1 MFTLRTALL
10 WLCAGSAV
18 HAADRPAGTARIDFF
33 GYTDC
38 VSLANAQTRVVL
50 CHQSGGRVLEYALQ
64 GVNAIALD
72 EAGRGWLP
80 GHPKRQGANTG
91 GRIDIG
97 PEQTIPKHPLLWE
110 GAWTAETP
118 APFTARLTSQPD
130 PATGVQLI
138 REFQLDEHS
147 SELRVT
153 QTIRNVSDRTVEYCH
168 WSRTFGQGYGIV
180 VLPVTEPSRFPNK
193 YVMYQPDDAIQ
204 MRPVDPH
211 IKLADGRIVI
221 DGVPKYPKLGF
232 DSTAGWF
239 GYAMPNNLL
248 WVKRFPVDGDRI
260 YNEVAGLT
268 VSIWYPDKPM
278 VELEPIGP
286 RERIAPGESAAF
298 TETWT
303 LHRFEFP
310 PAGTPIDA
318 AAVERLATQ
327 KSVTQNAR

>member
-1 MFTLRTALL
+1 MPVRLLRVITLLATSVSLAP
-10 WLCAGSAV
+10 
-18 HAADRPAGTARIDFF
+18 AADAPAGTSRISFF
-33 GYTDC
+33 GYDDC
-38 VSLANAQTRVVL
+38 VALTNEHVRVVL
-50 CHQSGGRVLEYALQ
+50 CHQSGGRVLEYALD

-72 EAGRGWLP
+72 DAGRGWTP
-80 GHPKRQGANTG
+80 GNPNRQGANTG
-91 GRIDIG
+91 GRFDIG
-97 PEQTIPKHPLLWE
+97 PEQTVPKRPLLWE

-118 APFTARLTSQPD
+118 APCTARLTSQPD
-130 PATGVQLI
+130 ASTGVQLV
-138 REFQLDEHS
+138 RDFVLDADS

-153 QTIRNVSDRTVEYCH
+153 QTIRNISDRTVEYCH
-168 WSRTFGQGYGIV
+168 WSRTFGQGSGIV

-193 YVMYQPDDAIQ
+193 YVMYQPDGAIQ

-211 IKLADGRIVI
+211 IHVEPGRIVI

-232 DSTAGWF
+232 DSAAGWF

-248 WVKRFPVDGDRI
+248 WVKRFPVDSDRV

-286 RERIAPGESAAF
+286 RERITPGGEASF

-303 LHRFEFP
+303 LHAFP
-310 PAGTPIDA
+310 FPATGTAIDA
-318 AAVERLATQ
+318 AAVERLASRPAQ
-327 KSVTQNAR
+327 SR